1 MPNATLRTPGKLDT
15 LQVPVARGAYA
26 ADSTYSV
33 PASTPVGHEIVFC
46 RIPTSARIN
55 GVSRLLHDALGTGAP
70 GTSVTMSIG
79 LKAVGG
85 NFTTSNTAIA
95 AATAVETAG
104 SFTIPGDHANA
115 GKMVWELLG
124 LASDPGGFAD
134 VIGVTGGAT
143 TTASAQDVT
152 LALVYTVD

>member
-1 MPNATLRTPGKLDT
+1 MPNATLRTPGKLNT

-55 GVSRLLHDALGTGAP
+55 GVSRLLNDAL

-95 AATAVETAG
+95 AATAVATAG

-134 VIGVTGGAT
+134 VIGVTAGAT

>member
-55 GVSRLLHDALGTGAP
+55 GVSRLLNDAL

-95 AATAVETAG
+95 AATAVATAG

-134 VIGVTGGAT
+134 VIGVTAGAT

>member
-55 GVSRLLHDALGTGAP
+55 GVSRLLNDAL

-95 AATAVETAG
+95 AATAVATAG

-134 VIGVTGGAT
+134 VIGVTAGAT
-143 TTASAQDVT
+143 TAASAQDVT